1 LKKPLHR
8 RVFGRVFHLL
18 ARLSPGA
25 TTLRPALHRARGVK
39 IGPGV
44 FLGDDVFID
53 NEYPECVEIQESAQ
67 ISIRVVIVA
76 HTRGPGRVV
85 IEKGAFVGPHC
96 VIACSAGRTL
106 TIGAGAVI
114 GPGCVITRNVP
125 PRAYLALPS
134 PRPIGIATVPLS
146 TATSME
152 EFIGGLKPW
161 PAPKGSASADDP
173 K

>member
-1 LKKPLHR
+1 MKKPLHR
-8 RVFGRVFHLL
+8 RIFNRVFHLL
-18 ARLSPGA
+18 ARLSPGS
-25 TTLRPALHRARGVK
+25 TTLRPALHRVRGVK
-39 IGPGV
+39 IGAGV

-53 NEYPECVEIQESAQ
+53 NEYPECVEIQDRAQ

-76 HTRGPGRVV
+76 HTRGFGRVV
-85 IEKGAFVGPHC
+85 IEKDAFVGPHC

-114 GPGCVITRNVP
+114 GPGCVITRNVA
-125 PRAYLALPS
+125 PRAYLVLPA
-134 PRPIGIATVPLS
+134 PRPMGIATVPLS
-146 TATSME
+146 TARTME

-161 PAPKGSASADDP
+161 PSPKEPASVDDP